1 VDAPEQPRAGRHAD
15 PIGEPPWGMQLVVH
29 VPKIDPPTHLA
40 VCEATAAAVVSLL
53 ADPRAQPDGEWHER
67 VRRWEDGRIRKVVRR
82 ARGAPW
88 RATEQLDQVTIDRR
102 GAQVRAFV
110 PGPVDAVPPEL
121 AKLQVAGTDLEEQG
135 EPSPA
140 DDDTLCIAATPR
152 ARMSTGKAAAQCGH
166 AAQLAW
172 TEIDDARRAA
182 WVAAGLPVSVSL
194 PDRRRWRRLTRTAP
208 VRVVDAGFTEIPPGT
223 TTTVAWFA

>member
-1 VDAPEQPRAGRHAD
+1 MDLPEPPRAGRHAD
-15 PIGEPPWGMQLVVH
+15 PVGEPQWAMQLVVH
-29 VPKIDPPTHLA
+29 VPRVDPPTHLA

-53 ADPRAQPDGEWHER
+53 ADPRARPDGEWFER

-88 RATEQLDQVTIDRR
+88 RATGDLDQVTVDRR
-102 GAQVRAFV
+102 GAQVRALV
-110 PGPVDAVPPEL
+110 PGPVEAVPPEV
-121 AKLQVAGTDLEEQG
+121 AKLQVAGTDLDDPG
-135 EPSPA
+135 DPSPV

-152 ARMSTGKAAAQCGH
+152 VRMSTGKAAAQCGH

-172 TEIDDARRAA
+172 TEVDGRRRTA

-194 PDRRRWRRLTRTAP
+194 PDARRWRRLARTAP
-208 VRVVDAGFTEIPPGT
+208 VRVVDAGYTEIPPGT
-223 TTTVAWFA
+223 TTTLAWFP